1 MNLRTLFW
9 LSVIT
14 GCLLGPI
21 AQGQTEV
28 TLDGFY
34 DAANDNYTTSTTV
47 GWVNGH
53 ELKNGNSVYG
63 DGSGAADSWDQTNVR
78 YGYDAQE
85 DYFFLYIEVPIYAK
99 AMEWDD
105 SGNAATTIANFWR
118 YDLGGKN
125 LHGKDDKTNSL
136 DFSNATGSEK
146 LEFLNSD
153 ITIEV
158 DGKGKGKGKGKASY
172 DVAFTAN
179 LYSSVDNKW
188 GLVDSKDS
196 VDYILTSGKGTTG
209 LSLNPAIPMA
219 FEFKFDAKG
228 GSFDEAAILASLNR
242 GVVFHLSPEMIPE
255 PSSTL
260 LLGMSSIIMLLR
272 RKRKVTIF

>member
-1 MNLRTLFW
+1 MA
-9 LSVIT
+9 
-14 GCLLGPI
+14 PI
-21 AQGQTEV
+21 VQGQSV
-28 TLDGFY
+28 KLDGFY
-34 DAANDNYTTSTTV
+34 DPSNDNYTTSTTV

-53 ELKNGNSVYG
+53 ELAKGNSVYG
-63 DGSGAADSWDQTNVR
+63 DASGSADSWDQTNVR
-78 YGYDAQE
+78 YGYDAQQ

-99 AMEWDD
+99 AMEWDN

-125 LHGKDDKTNSL
+125 LHGEDSKTNSL

-153 ITIEV
+153 ITTAV
-158 DGKGKGKGKGKASY
+158 DGKGKGKASY

-179 LYSSVDNKW
+179 LYNSVDSKW

-196 VDYILTSGKGTTG
+196 VDYILESAKGTTS
-209 LSLNPAIPMA
+209 LSLNPDIPMA
-219 FEFKFDAKG
+219 FEFKFNAKDVN
-228 GSFDEAAILASLNR
+228 FDEGTILTSLER

-260 LLGMSSIIMLLR
+260 LLGMSSVIMLLR
-272 RKRKVTIF
+272 RKR

>member
-1 MNLRTLFW
+1 MA
-9 LSVIT
+9 
-14 GCLLGPI
+14 PI
-21 AQGQTEV
+21 VQGQSV

-34 DAANDNYTTSTTV
+34 DASNDNYTTSTTV

-53 ELKNGNSVYG
+53 ELAKGNSVYG
-63 DGSGAADSWDQTNVR
+63 DASGSADSWDQTNVR
-78 YGYDAQE
+78 YGYDAQQ

-99 AMEWDD
+99 AMEWDN

-125 LHGKDDKTNSL
+125 LHGEDSKTNSL

-158 DGKGKGKGKGKASY
+158 DGKGKASY

-179 LYSSVDNKW
+179 LYGSVDNIW

-196 VDYILTSGKGTTG
+196 VDYILESGKGTTS
-209 LSLNPAIPMA
+209 LSLNADIPMA
-219 FEFKFDAKG
+219 YEFKFNTEDV
-228 GSFDEAAILASLNR
+228 SFDEDTILASLER

-260 LLGMSSIIMLLR
+260 LLGMSSVIMLLR
-272 RKRKVTIF
+272 RKR